1 MNITNPTWA
10 NAQQTLINCQIEHPE
25 YGLIPFTASADDPEQ
40 HGKDIHAAILAG
52 EHGPIGA
59 YVPPPVATPEQMW
72 LRIKAERDRGS
83 DAGGF
88 PVQIEG
94 ETKWFHSDT
103 KSRTQQ
109 LGMFIMG
116 AGLSPG
122 IEWKTM
128 DGSFVAMTPAIASA
142 IFQAGAAQEAATFDA
157 AEAHRTAMQA
167 SAEPSAYDFSGGWP
181 ATYQDSELT

>member
-1 MNITNPTWA
+1 MIVTNPIWA

-52 EHGPIGA
+52 EHGAIGV
-59 YVPPPVATPEQMW
+59 YVPPPAETPEQMW
-72 LRIKAERDRGS
+72 LRIKAERDRRS
-83 DAGGF
+83 EAGGF

-94 ETKWFHSDT
+94 ETKWFHSDV

-109 LGMFIMG
+109 LGMVIMG
-116 AGLSPG
+116 ATLPTG
-122 IEWKTM
+122 IDWKTM
-128 DGSFVAMTPAIASA
+128 DGSFVAMTPALAQA
-142 IFQAGAAQEAATFDA
+142 IFAAGAAQEQAVFAAAQT
-157 AEAHRTAMQA
+157 HRVAMES